1 MSDPQYSSFKI
12 VIIFNNTSAEIK
24 TKSADVLLKII
35 TILKELRIAQLCSKN
50 EWTLF
55 FCRKLK
61 ALLRKNVLN
70 DITAAT
76 FLVSL
81 SPLPAVKKDTKKRF
95 SRDVIMDIRTYY
107 IVMSLYLM
115 SSIQRTTF
123 LTKLT
128 VQMVNPEAGEHLER
142 KSANQL
148 RPHYKKATRY
158 IPYKSCTTH
167 VTQKDRAF
175 L

>member
-1 MSDPQYSSFKI
+1 M
-12 VIIFNNTSAEIK
+12 
-24 TKSADVLLKII
+24 
-35 TILKELRIAQLCSKN
+35 
-50 EWTLF
+50 
-55 FCRKLK
+55 
-61 ALLRKNVLN
+61 
-70 DITAAT
+70 
-76 FLVSL
+76 SL
-81 SPLPAVKKDTKKRF
+81 SLLPAVKKDTEKRF
-95 SRDVIMDIRTYY
+95 SWDVIKDICTYY

-175 L
+175 LWQPIWRAYKKSLVFLGLTEGYIIKAKVEREGIFFVCQKAVLKYQWQKKEIFWKFWI

>member
-1 MSDPQYSSFKI
+1 
-12 VIIFNNTSAEIK
+12 
-24 TKSADVLLKII
+24 
-35 TILKELRIAQLCSKN
+35 
-50 EWTLF
+50 
-55 FCRKLK
+55 
-61 ALLRKNVLN
+61 
-70 DITAAT
+70 
-76 FLVSL
+76 
-81 SPLPAVKKDTKKRF
+81 
-95 SRDVIMDIRTYY
+95 
-107 IVMSLYLM
+107 M

-128 VQMVNPEAGEHLER
+128 VQTVNPETGEHLER

-175 L
+175 LWQPIWRAYKKKSGFSRTYWGIYHKGQGRERRYILCVPKVCSEISMTKRNLLEILNIVCRCNHIFHDTFIQRWLIMMKYLTTNVQ